1 MKVLVIGSGGREHA
15 IVWKL
20 TQSERI
26 DKIYCAPGNGGIAEI
41 AECIDIDINDFKAL
55 TNFVR
60 YEWIDLT
67 VVGPEEPLVKGIVDA
82 FQKEG
87 LLIFGPDRKNARL
100 EGSKVFAKDFMKR
113 HNIPT
118 AEYRVF
124 TSFIHAQEYVHL
136 KGAPIV
142 IKADGLAAGKGVFVS
157 STTKDA
163 MEALHLI
170 MKDKIFGSA
179 GEKVII
185 EERLTGQE
193 ASIMVITDGET
204 IIPLPSSQDHKQ
216 IFDSDTGPNTGGM
229 GAYSPTPIITESL
242 HNEIMKTIIEPTVKG
257 LKKEGMTYKGVLYA
271 GLMIN
276 NDSPSVLEFN
286 CRFGDP
292 EAQVVLTRLDSDL
305 LDILNTCA
313 KERLSD
319 ITVSWK
325 EDTSVCVIGS
335 SEGYPGSYKKGHII
349 SGLDII
355 RTMDN
360 VVVFHAGTT
369 IENNH
374 IVTSG
379 GRVLGVTATGKDIK
393 AAIERAYQGIENIS
407 WSGMYYRKD
416 IGFKALKDNG

>member
-1 MKVLVIGSGGREHA
+1 MKVLVIGGGGREHA
-15 IVWKL
+15 LVWKL
-20 TQSERI
+20 AQAERV
-26 DKIYCAPGNGGIAEI
+26 DKIYCAPGNAGIAEI
-41 AECIDIDINDFKAL
+41 AECIDIDISDFKAL
-55 TNFVR
+55 INFVR

-67 VVGPEEPLVKGIVDA
+67 VVGPEAPLVNGIVDA

-87 LLIFGPDRKNARL
+87 LIIFGPDSKSALL
-100 EGSKVFAKDFMKR
+100 EGSKVFAKDFMRR
-113 HNIPT
+113 HSIPT

-124 TSFIHAQEYVHL
+124 ASFIHAKEYVHL

-142 IKADGLAAGKGVFVS
+142 IKADGLAAGKGVFVAS
-157 STTKDA
+157 STDEA
-163 MEALHLI
+163 MNALHLI
-170 MKDKIFGSA
+170 MKDKIFGAA

-185 EERLTGQE
+185 EELLIGQE

-216 IFDSDTGPNTGGM
+216 IFDGDTGPNTGGM
-229 GAYSPTPIITESL
+229 GAYSPASIITEDL
-242 HNEIMKTIIEPTVKG
+242 QRKIINTIISPTIKG
-257 LKKEGMTYKGVLYA
+257 MKKEGITYKGVLYA

-276 NDSPSVLEFN
+276 NDKPSVLEFN

-305 LDILNTCA
+305 LDLLNACA
-313 KERLSD
+313 KEKLSS

-325 EDTSVCVIGS
+325 KDVSVCVIGS
-335 SEGYPGSYKKGHII
+335 SEGYPGSYTKGHII
-349 SGLDII
+349 NGLEKI

-360 VVVFHAGTT
+360 VVAFHAGTT
-369 IENNH
+369 VEDNH

-379 GRVLGVTATGKDIK
+379 GRVLGVTATAGNIK

-407 WSGMYYRKD
+407 WTGMYYRKD
-416 IGFKALKDNG
+416 IGFKALRDDN